1 MRRAG
6 IAFALLPTGRFR
18 HIWRT
23 AMQQGRPLAL
33 ALALMGALALVNCG
47 GGGSP
52 TTPTPP
58 TNGGG
63 STSNIVTINIKKVDG
78 KNSFDPN
85 PATVGAGQLI
95 VFKNNDVV
103 VHHVMLDDGSQQ
115 TADIAPGASSQPISI
130 GSNKSYHC
138 ANHPSMVG
146 SFNGN
151 QTPDPP
157 PCTGYC
163 G

>member
-1 MRRAG
+1 MQH
-6 IAFALLPTGRFR
+6 GR
-18 HIWRT
+18 T
-23 AMQQGRPLAL
+23 LAL
-33 ALALMGALALVNCG
+33 TLALVGTLGLVSCG
-47 GGGSP
+47 GGGGSSS
-52 TTPTPP
+52 TPTGPS
-58 TNGGG
+58 GGG
-63 STSNIVTINIKKVDG
+63 GGGGTSNIVTINIQKVNG

-85 PATVGAGQLI
+85 PATVGAGQLV

-103 VHHVMLDDGSQQ
+103 THHIALDDRSAQ
-115 TADIAPGASSQPISI
+115 TADIPPGASSQPMSI

-138 ANHPSMVG
+138 QNHPSMVG

-151 QTPDPP
+151 ATPEPP